1 MTTEKTILLVDD
13 DPNIL
18 QVAGFAVGKAGYRTI
33 TAKDGKQAL
42 EQFRAEQPDLIV
54 LDIVMPEM
62 DGVDVCRQI
71 RAESNVPVIFLSS
84 MDDEVDRVVGLEL
97 GADDYL
103 TKPFSPRE
111 LVARIRAVLRRS
123 ESRNEPAC
131 SVAIGRD
138 QRRLLV
144 HGDVRLDLDC
154 FRAFWKGREVQL
166 TATEFGIMKVLLSY
180 PGKVFSRDQLMTG
193 SGELATFVSDRT
205 IDSHIRHIR
214 DKFRKAGGEPIE
226 TVHSVGYKVTDAKS

>member
-18 QVAGFAVGKAGYRTI
+18 QVAGFAVTKAGYRVL

-42 EQFRAEQPDLIV
+42 ELIRGEAPSLVV

-62 DGVDVCRQI
+62 DGIEVCREL
-71 RAESNVPVIFLSS
+71 RRESAVPVIFLTS
-84 MDDEVDRVVGLEL
+84 MDDEIDRIVGLEL

-111 LVARIRAVLRRS
+111 LVARIRAVLRRT
-123 ESRNEPAC
+123 EAATGKAAEPTPIRPLA
-131 SVAIGRD
+131 
-138 QRRLLV
+138 
-144 HGDVRLDLDC
+144 HGGVRLDPVC
-154 FRAFWKGREVQL
+154 FRAFWQEQEVTL
-166 TATEFGIMKVLLSY
+166 TATEFAIMKTLLSH
-180 PGKVFSRDQLMTG
+180 PGKVFSRDELMARM
-193 SGELATFVSDRT
+193 GECGAYVSDRT

-214 DKFRKAGGEPIE
+214 DKFRKVCGEPIE
-226 TVHSVGYKVTDAKS
+226 TVHGIGYKLAAA

>member
-33 TAKDGKQAL
+33 TAKDGKEAL

-123 ESRNEPAC
+123 ESRDEPAC
-131 SVAIGRD
+131 SDAIGRD
-138 QRRLLV
+138 QRRLLE

-154 FRAFWKGREVQL
+154 FRAFWRGQEVQL

-193 SGELATFVSDRT
+193 SGEPATFVSDRT

-226 TVHSVGYKVTDAKS
+226 TVHSIGYKVTDAKS

>member
-18 QVAGFAVGKAGYRTI
+18 QVAGFAIDKAGYRTI
-33 TAKDGKQAL
+33 SAKNGKQAL
-42 EQFRAEQPDLIV
+42 ELFHVEQPDLVV

-71 RAESNVPVIFLSS
+71 RTVSDVPVIFLSS
-84 MDDEVDRVVGLEL
+84 MDDEVDRIVGLEL

-111 LVARIRAVLRRS
+111 LVARIKAVLRRTDTRGAS
-123 ESRNEPAC
+123 NHPPQQPAGLTQ
-131 SVAIGRD
+131 V
-138 QRRLLV
+138 LV

-154 FRAFWKGREVQL
+154 FRAFWKEQEVLL
-166 TATEFGIMKVLLSY
+166 TATEFSIMKVLLSF
-180 PGKVFSRDQLMTG
+180 PGKVFNREQLMARSSEFG
-193 SGELATFVSDRT
+193 AFVSDRT

-226 TVHSVGYKVTDAKS
+226 TVHSVGYKVTDSTS

>member
-18 QVAGFAVGKAGYRTI
+18 QVAGFAVAKAGYRTV
-33 TAKDGKQAL
+33 TAKNGKQAL
-42 EQFRAEQPDLIV
+42 ELFHAEQPDLVV
-54 LDIVMPEM
+54 LDIVMPEL

-71 RAESNVPVIFLSS
+71 RTKSNVPVIFLSS
-84 MDDEVDRVVGLEL
+84 MDDEVDRIVGLEL

-111 LVARIRAVLRRS
+111 LVARIKAVLRRS
-123 ESRNEPAC
+123 DTRELP
-131 SVAIGRD
+131 GTTPHKGQD
-138 QRRLLV
+138 QRRVLE

-154 FRAFWKGREVQL
+154 VRAFWKGQEVQL
-166 TATEFGIMKVLLSY
+166 TATEFGIMKVLLSF
-180 PGKVFSRDQLMTG
+180 PGKVFNRDQLMAG
-193 SGELATFVSDRT
+193 SGETGTFVSDRT

-226 TVHSVGYKVTDAKS
+226 TVHSVGYKVTGSKS